1 MVHLRGNQ
9 IATLVMVLIAQT
21 YKERSLYMIR
31 HLEMIMKL
39 LMTKLQV
46 TQNSITMK
54 PLPKVA
60 LVLTSDSMKL
70 RTV

>member
-1 MVHLRGNQ
+1 MVHLHGNQ

>member
-46 TQNSITMK
+46 TQNSIKMK